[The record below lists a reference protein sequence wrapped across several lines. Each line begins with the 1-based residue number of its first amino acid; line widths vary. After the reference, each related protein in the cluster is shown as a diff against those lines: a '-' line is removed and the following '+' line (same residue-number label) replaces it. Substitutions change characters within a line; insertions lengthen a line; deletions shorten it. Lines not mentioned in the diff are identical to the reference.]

1 MNSSGTVVQT
11 ITTTNGTYSINTG
24 IAISSSTSLAST
36 LSGYYLKFEYSD
48 KFSTVSP
55 KFNEQNG
62 SKALV
67 QEGTDGVAYI
77 YNLSDYADKFY
88 KYPTLDHMN
97 MGLIG
102 IEDCDYEVN
111 QNIAYVKVVIN
122 GYTYT
127 YKYGETG
134 DTTKTA
140 APTVNWRNGI
150 AFTRTIYP
158 SDIAYSN
165 ENNWNED
172 SIQIYVIYKININN
186 TNMTNYGKNKLQT
199 TSPVSYVE
207 VDLMVTN
214 LTNTYDSDRY
224 ELETNNDSSSNEDFK
239 NWTDTENAGVARYT
253 GNKLDAGIAPNKP
266 RTIYIQFKV
275 KKQAIKDLLEQKET
289 YDKTPTIAKTEAY
302 HNYWKAT
309 YEWEG
314 IGENR
319 RQVLKIYDRKTDT
332 YVKTASAYYLRLQ
345 INTERTITG
354 TVFEDENIYQNG
366 EVLGDGMYGNKKD
379 GSKEN
384 TISNVKVE
392 LISKNG
398 NKAKLYSSSN
408 DYNEIDAETVSAA
421 DGTYSFIGVTPGKY
435 YVRFTYG
442 DGTQKIIKPDGAE
455 DGVVSIADYKS
466 TAVTERCIQSALGYE
481 FEDKFKAGDK
491 WYKHND
497 HKDENANKQYSTA
510 TDNLEQR
517 AEYNKDKTART
528 SIQAN
533 TALMSIGLENT
544 ENNISTVSKTFEE
557 DIYKETILG
566 INFGIIDLPEVSLAF
581 DKVVSNI
588 KITNAQGNILAE
600 GNPASKNVKYV
611 SNLDEG
617 IHLVEGSMFTKSEIN
632 EKELYGSTL
641 KLTYSITVQNNSMVN
656 YYEPESSKYYG
667 HYYMFGDNTT
677 TDSKEVTITVD
688 NVLDYIDP
696 VIKYENIS
704 IDDKHQI
711 ARVKASD
718 NQAITDRIQAETSLT
733 YDYVV
738 DITRWKDLY
747 TTKNKEKNYSK
758 DKTQDTA
765 ELTVSKLLSSE
776 DDDLGVS
783 NVAQVTK
790 VHVTKTP
797 ALVEKID
804 ASKAYFNDSTYTNP
818 TEEVYVTI
826 TPPTGED
833 RVTTIIYVIVE
844 IIALSALTAG
854 IVLIKKKVID
864 K

>member
-1 MNSSGTVVQT
+1 M
-11 ITTTNGTYSINTG
+11 
-24 IAISSSTSLAST
+24 
-36 LSGYYLKFEYSD
+36 SGYYLKFEYSD
-48 KFSTVSP
+48 KYSTVSP

-88 KYPTLDHMN
+88 KYPSLDHMN

-127 YKYGETG
+127 YEYGGTG

-140 APTVNWRNGI
+140 APTVNWKNGS
-150 AFTRTIYP
+150 AYTRAIYP

-172 SIQIYVIYKININN
+172 SIQIYVVYRININN
-186 TNMTNYGKNKLQT
+186 TNMTNYGKKKSET

-207 VDLMVTN
+207 VDLKVTS

-224 ELETNNDSSSNEDFK
+224 ELETSNDSKSNEDFK
-239 NWTDTENAGVARYT
+239 NWTDTGNTGTAKYT
-253 GNKLDAGIAPNKP
+253 GNKLDNGIVPNKP

-302 HNYWKAT
+302 HNYWKAYYVT
-309 YEWEG
+309 TTSG
-314 IGENR
+314 N
-319 RQVLKIYDRKTDT
+319 LKLVIRDRKTDT
-332 YVKTASAYYLRLQ
+332 YVKTASAYYLRLK

-398 NKAKLYSSSN
+398 SKAKLYSSSN
-408 DYNEIDAETVSAA
+408 DYNEKDAETVSAA
-421 DGTYSFIGVTPGKY
+421 DGTYSFVGVTPGKY

-442 DGTQKIIKPDGAE
+442 DGSQKICSLDTSDNTYKE
-455 DGVVSIADYKS
+455 TSSTVSIADYKS
-466 TAVTERCIQSALGYE
+466 TAVTERCIQSVLGYE
-481 FEDKFKAGDK
+481 FNDKFKAGNE
-491 WYKHND
+491 WYKHNE
-497 HKDENANKQYSTA
+497 HPSENANKLYSTA

-517 AEYNKDKTART
+517 AEYNNDKTART

-544 ENNISTVSKTFEE
+544 ENNISTVTKTFEE

-588 KITNAQGNILAE
+588 QITNAQGNILAE

-611 SNLDEG
+611 SDLDG
-617 IHLVEGSMFTKSEIN
+617 GTHLVEGSGFTKSEIN
-632 EKELYGSTL
+632 EEELYGSTL
-641 KLTYSITVQNNSMVN
+641 KLTYSITVQNNSEVN
-656 YYEPESSKYYG
+656 YYEDSSSKYYG
-667 HYYMFGDNTT
+667 YYYMFGDSDN
-677 TDSKEVTITVD
+677 SKEVTITVD

-711 ARVKASD
+711 AKVKASD
-718 NQAITDRIQAETSLT
+718 NQAITDKIQAETSLI

-738 DITRWKDLY
+738 DITKWKALY
-747 TTKNKEKNYSK
+747 TTKHMNATKRVYSD

-765 ELTVSKLLSSE
+765 KLTVTRLLSSE

-790 VHVTKTP
+790 IKNTP
-797 ALVEKID
+797 ALVETVD
-804 ASKAYFNDSTYTNP
+804 ASNRYFNDPVYTNP
-818 TEEVYVTI
+818 TDEVYVTI

-833 RVTTIIYVIVE
+833 RLTTIIYVIVE

>member
-1 MNSSGTVVQT
+1 
-11 ITTTNGTYSINTG
+11 
-24 IAISSSTSLAST
+24 
-36 LSGYYLKFEYSD
+36 
-48 KFSTVSP
+48 
-55 KFNEQNG
+55 
-62 SKALV
+62 
-67 QEGTDGVAYI
+67 
-77 YNLSDYADKFY
+77 
-88 KYPTLDHMN
+88 MN

-102 IEDCDYEVN
+102 IEDSDYEVN

-127 YKYGETG
+127 YEYGGTG

-140 APTVNWRNGI
+140 APTVNWKNGS
-150 AFTRTIYP
+150 AFTRAIYP
-158 SDIAYSN
+158 SDIAYSDAK
-165 ENNWNED
+165 EWNED
-172 SIQIYVIYKININN
+172 SIQIYVVYRIDINN
-186 TNMTNYGKNKLQT
+186 TNMTNYGKKKSQT
-199 TSPVSYVE
+199 SDPVSYVE
-207 VDLMVTN
+207 VDLKVAS
-214 LTNTYDSDRY
+214 LTNTYDVDRY
-224 ELETNNDSSSNEDFK
+224 ELETNNDSTSNEDFK
-239 NWTDTENAGVARYT
+239 NWTDTGNTGTATYT
-253 GNKLDAGIAPNKP
+253 GNKLDSGIAPNKP
-266 RTIYIQFKV
+266 RTLYIQFKV

-302 HNYWKAT
+302 HNYWKAA

-314 IGENR
+314 VGENR
-319 RQVLKIYDRKTDT
+319 KPVLKFKDKKTDT
-332 YVKTASAYYLRLQ
+332 YVKTASAYYLRLK

-384 TISNVKVE
+384 TVSNVKVE

-398 NKAKLYSSSN
+398 SKAKLYSSSN
-408 DYNEIDAETVSAA
+408 DYNEADAETVSAA
-421 DGTYSFIGVTPGKY
+421 DGTYSFVGVTPGKY

-442 DGTQKIIKPDGAE
+442 DGNQKICSLDTSDNTYKE
-455 DGVVSIADYKS
+455 TSNKVSISDYKS
-466 TAVTERCIQSALGYE
+466 TAVTEKCIQSALGYE
-481 FEDKFKAGDK
+481 FADKFKAGDE
-491 WYKHND
+491 WYKHKEHSSD
-497 HKDENANKQYSTA
+497 KANRLYSTA

-517 AEYNKDKTART
+517 AEYNENNTART

-533 TALMSIGLENT
+533 TALLSIGLENT
-544 ENNISTVSKTFEE
+544 EDNISTVSKRFEE
-557 DIYKETILG
+557 DVYKETIYG
-566 INFGIIDLPEVSLAF
+566 INFGIIDIPEVSLAF

-588 KITNAQGNILAE
+588 QITNAQGNILAE

-611 SNLDEG
+611 SDLDATT
-617 IHLVEGSMFTKSEIN
+617 HLVEGSSFNKSEIN

-641 KLTYSITVQNNSMVN
+641 KLTYSITVQNNSEVN
-656 YYEPESSKYYG
+656 YYEDVDKDNKYYG
-667 HYYMFGDNTT
+667 YYYQFGDNTT
-677 TDSKEVTITVD
+677 AKSKEVTITVD

-711 ARVKASD
+711 AKIKASD
-718 NQAITDRIQAETSLT
+718 YQDITDNIKAETSLT

-738 DITRWKDLY
+738 DITKWKDLY
-747 TTKNKEKNYSK
+747 TTENREKNYSK

-765 ELTVSKLLSSE
+765 ELTVSKLLSSD

-804 ASKAYFNDSTYTNP
+804 ASKLYFNDSVYTNP

-833 RVTTIIYVIVE
+833 RLTTIIYVVVE
-844 IIALSALTAG
+844 VLALSALTAG